1 MPRLPTLAMSRELL
15 AWLRADP
22 QWQHLDW
29 RLRAALAWKAGW
41 GSINARLSES
51 QSGSISV
58 SPQPLSPLLILG
70 PWRSGTTVMH
80 ELLTA
85 ALGWPTPLTWQC
97 MDACTFQLTGADRA
111 SRSTVRMARP
121 MDGLALGARSPQ
133 EDEFALLTLGVPS
146 AYRAFLMPHRIMEML
161 PMLDAEFW
169 LQNQQWLTRWESF
182 MRAVLAGGG
191 STSDESGLILK
202 SPNHS
207 FRVQAILRR
216 FPQAKVVWMLR
227 DPLDIF
233 HSNRKMWR
241 TMFAEHGLT
250 EANPD
255 SLDTFLSQALLASAD
270 ALRWAAANIGAKQF
284 VSCSQD
290 ALRQQ
295 PEGEV
300 RRVLQTLGLADQIKP
315 ESLHRAIEHTRA
327 GKTEIYTETMPA
339 SAMAAVYS
347 LREAQAAVASACP

>member
-1 MPRLPTLAMSRELL
+1 MMPRLPTLTMSRELL
-15 AWLRADP
+15 GWLREDP
-22 QWQHLDW
+22 LWSQLDW

-41 GSINARLSES
+41 GSINARLSEAQTS
-51 QSGSISV
+51 STLA
-58 SPQPLSPLLILG
+58 SPNPLSPLLILG

-85 ALGWPTPLTWQC
+85 ATGWPTPLTWQC
-97 MDACTFQLTGADRA
+97 MDACAFRLAGAERA
-111 SRSTVRMARP
+111 RRSTVRIARP
-121 MDGLALGARSPQ
+121 MDGLALGADSPQ
-133 EDEFALLTLGVPS
+133 EDEFALLALGQPS

-169 LQNQQWLTRWESF
+169 LQNPQWLRPWESF
-182 MRAVLAGGG
+182 MRAVLAG
-191 STSDESGLILK
+191 SGYADNRLILK

-241 TMFAEHGLT
+241 AMFAEHGLT
-250 EANPD
+250 ATDPE
-255 SLDTFLSQALLASAD
+255 SLDAFLSQALLASAD
-270 ALRWAAANIGAKQF
+270 ALLWAATNIGPDQF
-284 VSCSQD
+284 SVCAQE

-295 PEGEV
+295 PEVEV
-300 RRVLQTLGLADQIKP
+300 SRVMQALGLADKLKP
-315 ESLHRAIEHTRA
+315 ESLHRAIERTRVV
-327 GKTEIYTETMPA
+327 KTEFYLGEIPA
-339 SAMAAVYS
+339 SSRAAVNA
-347 LREAQAAVASACP
+347 LREVQAIAVSACA